1 MAILSS
7 HLLNSVNGKH
17 AGKVNI
23 KIFIID
29 QNGNKDIFLKTS
41 TGIGGR
47 MSEEFSLS
55 EKDKS
60 CEFEMVVASG
70 EYFSRNSVEVLS
82 ERIVSEIV
90 IKFTM
95 KDNNKKYHIPIMM
108 SPNSYSVWWSE

>member
-1 MAILSS
+1 
-7 HLLNSVNGKH
+7 
-17 AGKVNI
+17 
-23 KIFIID
+23 
-29 QNGNKDIFLKTS
+29 
-41 TGIGGR
+41 
-47 MSEEFSLS
+47 MSEEFSLT

-70 EYFSRNSVEVLS
+70 EYFSRNSVEVLN

-95 KDNNKKYHIPIMM
+95 KDNNKKYHIPIIM

>member
-29 QNGNKDIFLKTS
+29 QNGNKDIFLKTL
-41 TGIGGR
+41 TDIGGR

-70 EYFSRNSVEVLS
+70 EYFSRGSVEVLS

>member
-41 TGIGGR
+41 TDIGGR

-70 EYFSRNSVEVLS
+70 EYFSRSSVEDLS

-95 KDNNKKYHIPIMM
+95 KDNNKKYHIPIIM

>member
-17 AGKVNI
+17 AGKVKI
-23 KIFIID
+23 KILIID
-29 QNGNKDIFLKTS
+29 QNGKKDIFLETS
-41 TGIGGR
+41 TDIGGR

-70 EYFSRNSVEVLS
+70 EYFSRNSVEVLN

-95 KDNNKKYHIPIMM
+95 KDNNKKYHIPIIM

>member
-17 AGKVNI
+17 AGKVKI

-29 QNGNKDIFLKTS
+29 QNGNKDTFLETS
-41 TGIGGR
+41 TDIGGR

-70 EYFSRNSVEVLS
+70 DYFYSNKDDALS
-82 ERIVSEIV
+82 ERVVSEIV

>member
-17 AGKVNI
+17 AGKVKI
-23 KIFIID
+23 KILIID
-29 QNGNKDIFLKTS
+29 QNGKKDIFLETS
-41 TGIGGR
+41 TDIGGR

-70 EYFSRNSVEVLS
+70 EYFSSNSIEALS
-82 ERIVSEIV
+82 EKIISEIV

-95 KDNNKKYHIPIMM
+95 KDNNKKYHIPIIM

>member
-7 HLLNSVNGKH
+7 HLLNSVNGEH
-17 AGKVNI
+17 AGKVKI

-29 QNGNKDIFLKTS
+29 QNSKKDIFLETS
-41 TGIGGR
+41 TDIGGR

-70 EYFSRNSVEVLS
+70 EYFSRNSVEVLNA
-82 ERIVSEIV
+82 RIVSEIV

-95 KDNNKKYHIPIMM
+95 KDNNKKYHIPIMI